1 MVSQD
6 TPSLR
11 SIGDIHDMLVRWTRE
26 NNTTDWTIGIQRLL
40 FQKNRQDHVGIKRSP
55 YETMFGCAPKVD
67 LSTTL
72 ILNEIL
78 QVLQKEEDLQAHLN
92 DKPSDNA
99 NSNVKSVED
108 NNSNDTNNIS
118 WEIDMGYKFNIF
130 EKPIQAVHF
139 SWFVQNRSR
148 FEH

>member
-1 MVSQD
+1 
-6 TPSLR
+6 
-11 SIGDIHDMLVRWTRE
+11 
-26 NNTTDWTIGIQRLL
+26 
-40 FQKNRQDHVGIKRSP
+40 
-55 YETMFGCAPKVD
+55 MFGCTPNVG
-67 LSTTL
+67 LSTTP
-72 ILNEIL
+72 IPNEIL

>member
-11 SIGDIHDMLVRWTRE
+11 SIGDILIRWMRE
-26 NNTTDWTIGIQRLL
+26 NNTTDWTTGIRLQ
-40 FQKNRQDHVGIKRSP
+40 FQKNRQDHVRIKRSP
-55 YETMFGCAPKVD
+55 YETMFGCEPKVG
-67 LSTTL
+67 LSTTP

-92 DKPSDNA
+92 DKPSDNTPDNA
-99 NSNVKSVED
+99 NSNVNSVED

-130 EKPIQAVHF
+130 RK
-139 SWFVQNRSR
+139 QN
-148 FEH
+148 FLTYM

>member
-1 MVSQD
+1 
-6 TPSLR
+6 
-11 SIGDIHDMLVRWTRE
+11 
-26 NNTTDWTIGIQRLL
+26 
-40 FQKNRQDHVGIKRSP
+40 
-55 YETMFGCAPKVD
+55 MFGCAPKVG
-67 LSTTL
+67 LSTTP
-72 ILNEIL
+72 IPNEIL
-78 QVLQKEEDLQAHLN
+78 QVLQKEEDLQAHVN

-99 NSNVKSVED
+99 NSNVNSVED